1 MYCNRLH
8 AWWSTQS
15 WLATF
20 LSLWYS
26 VLCTVESLSL
36 LYISL
41 YLDLYVLRDDA
52 CISQVSS
59 YKPNSYVSWSTS
71 ELRVRLALRNRF
83 KPSSKTFLLTVPR
96 RYFCCRSFVLIMSS
110 VFHAFASVNC
120 CLVVIW
126 RERADLLAA
135 LVCDVYCDCVTFPF
149 GILGQV
155 WYLIV
160 FIPDPCCRS
169 YCVVRIKFASLE
181 ANFGGDWGLL
191 VYLIPLFSLSPN
203 MTKCYWLGL
212 YAFTISIKPD
222 AYLHLISCGCK
233 RKCVSVRCKCSTAP
247 LKCTPACEYD
257 GIDGANPTIMLLKIN
272 LL

>member
-1 MYCNRLH
+1 MYCNRMH

-41 YLDLYVLRDDA
+41 YLDLYVLRNDA

-120 CLVVIW
+120 CLLLLFVMFIVIVLLSHLVSLDRCGTWLYLFLILAVV
-126 RERADLLAA
+126 LTVL
-135 LVCDVYCDCVTFPF
+135 
-149 GILGQV
+149 
-155 WYLIV
+155 
-160 FIPDPCCRS
+160 S
-169 YCVVRIKFASLE
+169 
-181 ANFGGDWGLL
+181 GL
-191 VYLIPLFSLSPN
+191 
-203 MTKCYWLGL
+203 
-212 YAFTISIKPD
+212 
-222 AYLHLISCGCK
+222 
-233 RKCVSVRCKCSTAP
+233 
-247 LKCTPACEYD
+247 
-257 GIDGANPTIMLLKIN
+257 N
-272 LL
+272 LLH